1 MAIKLDKGPKAE
13 KRVPYSAE
21 ISRYNPTAFLFLVDQ
36 SGSMDYNMS
45 NGISKAQMLSDVV
58 NKTIANLIVRCTK
71 SEGTR
76 DYFDVGVIAY
86 GGEVVVNPLKGEL
99 SKSIFNKISNIEEN
113 YLRIEDRVEKIDD
126 GMGGYI
132 EQIIPFPVWLE
143 PKANGRTPM
152 CQAAQLAAEEL
163 VAWCKKH
170 PDSFPPTVL
179 NITDGEATDGAPE
192 KVLTLLSQL
201 KVKDGPVL
209 LFNLHLCQGEATPI
223 QFPSAQDDLKM
234 NEFAKI
240 LFRCSSILP
249 EHIVKFAEEKG
260 YKIEKDARGFI
271 FNADPE
277 DLAQFFDIGTR
288 AKQL

>member
-1 MAIKLDKGPKAE
+1 MAITLDKESNTA
-13 KRVPYSAE
+13 KRAPYSAE

-36 SGSMDYNMS
+36 SGSMDYPMS
-45 NGISKAQMLSDVV
+45 NGVSKAQMLSDVV

-76 DYFDVGVIAY
+76 DYFDVGIIAY

-99 SKSIFNKISNIEEN
+99 SKSIFNKISKIEEN
-113 YLRIEDRVEKIDD
+113 YLRIEERVEKIDD

-143 PKANGRTPM
+143 PEAKGRTPM
-152 CQAAQLAAEEL
+152 CQAAELAAKEL
-163 VAWCKKH
+163 VAWCQKH
-170 PDSFPPTVL
+170 PDCFPPTVL
-179 NITDGEATDGAPE
+179 NITDGEATDGEPE

-201 KVKDGPVL
+201 KVKDGPIL
-209 LFNLHLCQGEATPI
+209 LFNLHLCVGEASPV
-223 QFPSAQDDLKM
+223 QFPAIPADLE

-240 LFRCSSILP
+240 LFKCSSILP